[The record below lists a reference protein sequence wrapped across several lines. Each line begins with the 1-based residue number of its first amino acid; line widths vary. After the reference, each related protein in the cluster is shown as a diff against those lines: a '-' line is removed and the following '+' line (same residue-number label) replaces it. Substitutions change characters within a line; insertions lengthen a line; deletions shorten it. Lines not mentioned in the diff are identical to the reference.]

1 MNKHNEWSDG
11 FEVWRMNDLH
21 RSIMADWR
29 SQFPEHY
36 RAWHDKRN
44 LAKIAKM
51 DVFPEETDNA
61 VNDILA
67 RMRR

>member
-1 MNKHNEWSDG
+1 MNDHDDWSEG

-21 RSIMADWR
+21 RSIMEDLR
-29 SQFPEHY
+29 RLDPEYY
-36 RAWHDKRN
+36 RAWKDKRD

-51 DVFPEETDNA
+51 DVFPEETDKV

-67 RMRR
+67 SMTK